1 MKIDYNIK
9 SQIIESGLLQI
20 YSQYSMA
27 VYKLD
32 KVISDKAYKP
42 YIKGLQVLSR
52 SFLITYL
59 SNEIQILQNEAITR
73 FRVDLTNDNDYLIK
87 ETKKLQKA
95 NYKRVK
101 HLKAKISKMLNRPCL
116 FLTLTFSDETLAK
129 YPKKDSLHRFVKRYL
144 ERVGYQLNYCANV
157 DYGTENGRIHYH
169 AVIQADKIDP
179 TLWHKRGAIKIEQI
193 TRKNHIAL
201 SKYLSKLTNHAIKET
216 CLGNRI
222 IYSRYKPDNSKSVS
236 FNNLGLSKKVV

>member
-1 MKIDYNIK
+1 MKIDYNLK
-9 SQIIESGLLQI
+9 AQIIECGLLQI

-27 VYKLD
+27 IYKLD
-32 KVISDKAYKP
+32 KMTIDKDYVP
-42 YIKGLQVLSR
+42 FIKGIKIASR
-52 SFLITYL
+52 DALMTYL
-59 SNEIQILQNEAITR
+59 SNQIEIAKYEALNR
-73 FRVDLTNDNDYLIK
+73 FNIDLTNNDDPLVK
-87 ETKKLQKA
+87 ETIKLAHA

-101 HLKAKISKMLNRPCL
+101 HLKGRINKMLIRPCL

-129 YPKKDSLHRFVKRYL
+129 YPDKDSLHNFVKRYL
-144 ERVGYQLNYCANV
+144 SKTSYQVNYIANV

-179 TLWHKRGAIKIEQI
+179 TPWHKRGAIKIEQI